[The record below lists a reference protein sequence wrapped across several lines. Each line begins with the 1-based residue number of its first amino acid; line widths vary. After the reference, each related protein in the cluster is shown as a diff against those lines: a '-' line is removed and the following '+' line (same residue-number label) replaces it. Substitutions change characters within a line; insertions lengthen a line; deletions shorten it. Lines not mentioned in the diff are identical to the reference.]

1 MSTTNTII
9 AQESAGTEQL
19 IASDLMLCGRRKI
32 FTSTDDI
39 NVDNIVNVMNEILS
53 LHIFNYQQEEYLY
66 WYRRGVQPILNRTK
80 EVRPEILSRIVINN
94 ANQITVFKNGYF
106 MQSPASYSS
115 RVDDEDITR
124 MVKDF
129 NEYCLSAG
137 KAIADNEVIDWFDTV
152 GLGVLYIDPDRDGN
166 KRTPFHVYALDPR
179 SAFCAYSY
187 RPGNEPVLGVN
198 VVVVNGQVRFDA
210 FTRENCYHLRGG
222 LVAKTTLGTPI
233 LGTAVSVE
241 SVEPNVLGEIP
252 IIEYQYDINRMG
264 SFEAALPI
272 CDEINEAQSRLA
284 EGMEQQIQQ
293 LCVAY
298 NCNFDDNVTANEIR
312 KQGMLVLRSLG
323 ENKADFKIIET
334 KLNQAETQT
343 NIDSLYEQLLDK
355 TGLPSIARGAGGSSD
370 NGSAVYLKSGYS
382 IADTNRRNTED
393 FWRKSD
399 ALFRKVALKIVKMQ
413 NAEFTL
419 EPGDMDLN
427 IEPPTMSN
435 LLVKTQAALNMRNL
449 GLAPQ
454 IWLERS
460 GLSNDPLNDIEMSKD
475 YIYKFYDELR
485 NTPVGADEAQNE
497 AQAEGEALADDRQV
511 EELSAYELD

>member
-1 MSTTNTII
+1 MSITQTII
-9 AQESAGTEQL
+9 EQESAGTEQL
-19 IASDLMLCGRRKI
+19 VMSDLLLCGRRKI
-32 FTSTDDI
+32 FTSVDDI
-39 NVDNIVNVMNEILS
+39 NADNIVNVLNEILS
-53 LHIFNYQQEEYLY
+53 VHIFNYQQEEYLY
-66 WYRRGVQPILNRTK
+66 WYRRGVQPILMRTK
-80 EVRPEILSRIVINN
+80 EIRPEILSKIVINN
-94 ANQITVFKNGYF
+94 ANQVVTFKNGFF
-106 MQSPASYSS
+106 MTEPASYSS
-115 RVDDEDITR
+115 RVDDENITKQ
-124 MVKDF
+124 VKDF
-129 NEYCLSAG
+129 NEYCFASG

-187 RPGNEPVLGVN
+187 RPGNEAVLGVN
-198 VVVVNGQVRFDA
+198 VVVNNGEVRFDA
-210 FTRENCYHLRGG
+210 FTREYCYHLRGG

-233 LGTAVSVE
+233 LGTAVSLE
-241 SVEPNVLGEIP
+241 SMEANVIGEIP

-264 SFEAALPI
+264 SFEAAIPI
-272 CDEINEAQSRLA
+272 MDEINEAQSRLA

-298 NCNFDDNVTANEIR
+298 NCNFDEGVTANEIR
-312 KQGMLVLRSLG
+312 KQGMLMLRSLG

-334 KLNQAETQT
+334 KLSQAETQT
-343 NIDSLYEQLLDK
+343 NIDALYDQLLDK

-382 IADTNRRNTED
+382 VADTNRRNTED

-399 ALFRKVALKIVKMQ
+399 AQFRKVALKILHMQ
-413 NAEFTL
+413 NADFTL
-419 EPGDMDLN
+419 EPEDMELN

-460 GLSNDPLNDIEMSKD
+460 GLSNDPLSDIEMSKD
-475 YIYKFYDELR
+475 YIYQFYDDLR
-485 NTPVGADEAQNE
+485 ATPVGDDEAQNE
-497 AQAEGEALADDRQV
+497 AKAEGEALSDDRQV
-511 EELSAYELD
+511 EELSSYELD